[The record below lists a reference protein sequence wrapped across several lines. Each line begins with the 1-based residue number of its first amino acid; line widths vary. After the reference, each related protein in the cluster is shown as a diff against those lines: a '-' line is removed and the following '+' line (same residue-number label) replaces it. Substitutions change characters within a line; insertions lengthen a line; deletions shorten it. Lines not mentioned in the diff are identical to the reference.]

1 MQGGG
6 PGLRNRRRLYKE
18 KKVNALFEKLLEEI
32 PSYEHFLTAEEL
44 DENSRKLAEKYPDAV
59 SLSVIGKSRAGKDL
73 LCLKIGDEPKTA
85 LMFGLPH
92 PNEPIGTM
100 MLEYL
105 TERLAADEELRHA
118 FGYTL
123 YAVKAWDYDGYERN
137 EGWIKG
143 PYTLTNYSR
152 NFYRPIGKQQVDWTF
167 PVDYKELH
175 FHDVMPEAEA
185 MMKLIDAIR
194 PDFIYSLH
202 NAGFG
207 GVYWYLTKDLD
218 KNLYE
223 SLYEAPRKQE
233 IPIHFGEPESP
244 ALQVFYPAV
253 FESGGICQEYDY
265 LEKYGVKDI
274 ASEIDCGTCS
284 DEYAHQLCGSITF
297 LTEMPY
303 FYDARIADRSE
314 SDITR
319 GEAIKTRIAWTK
331 ESNRKLKE
339 ALALSE
345 DCLGNDN
352 PFRDSV
358 VCFMKTGSDE
368 AELRMAD
375 EDPAYQ
381 NKATVAEKFD
391 SIQCSKFYRLL
402 SYGMLVRANELAL
415 SRLTEATPEN
425 GIRRAKLQK
434 GLARSAE
441 LHAALSEELEE
452 EMQYSVIPIRK
463 LVNVQLECGLKVAE
477 YLKTYRK

>member
-1 MQGGG
+1 M
-6 PGLRNRRRLYKE
+6 NE
-18 KKVNALFEKLLEEI
+18 IFEKLLKNV
-32 PSYEHFLTAEEL
+32 PAYEGFLSAEEL
-44 DENSRKLAEKYPDAV
+44 DENSRAIAAKYPDAATCRI
-59 SLSVIGKSRAGKDL
+59 IGKSRAGKDL

-105 TERLAADEELRHA
+105 TESLAADEELRHA

-123 YAVKAWDYDGYERN
+123 YVVKAWDYDGYQLN

-143 PYTLTNYSR
+143 PYTVTNYSR
-152 NFYRPIGKQQVDWTF
+152 NYYRPIGRQQVDWTF

-185 MMKLIDAIR
+185 MMHLIDEIR

-218 KNLYE
+218 QSLYE
-223 SLYEAPRKQE
+223 ALYEAPRKQD

-244 ALQVFYPAV
+244 ALKVFYPAV
-253 FESGGICQEYDY
+253 FEGGGICTEYDY
-265 LEKYGVKDI
+265 LEKYGVKNI
-274 ASEIDCGTCS
+274 AEEIDCGTCS
-284 DEYAHQLCGSITF
+284 DEYAHNLCGAITF

-303 FYDARIADRSE
+303 FYDSRIDDRSE
-314 SDITR
+314 SELTR
-319 GEAIKTRIAWTK
+319 ADALRTKIAWTK
-331 ESNRKLKE
+331 KANQRLKE
-339 ALALSE
+339 VLAISE
-345 DCLGNDN
+345 DCLGENN

-358 VCFMKTGSDE
+358 VCFMKEGGDE
-368 AELRMAD
+368 AELKMAD

-381 NKATVAEKFD
+381 VKATVAEAFD
-391 SIQCSKFYRLL
+391 SILCSKFYKLL

-415 SRLTEATPEN
+415 SRLTEPTAEN
-425 GIRRAKLQK
+425 GVRRAKLQK
-434 GLARSAE
+434 ALAASTA
-441 LHAALSEELEE
+441 LHAQLAEELEHDLH
-452 EMQYSVIPIRK
+452 YAVIPIQK
-463 LVNVQLECGLKVAE
+463 LVKIQLECGLKVAE
-477 YLKTYRK
+477 YLKTH